1 MKHLYLMRHGQ
12 TLYNTKR
19 YVQGHCDS
27 PLTETGK
34 GQADAAAA
42 WLVAHDVKPGRIITS
57 PLGRA
62 VETAQ
67 RVASVLKSAGM
78 SVPSLEPCDGI
89 IERSYGSLEAGPAA
103 NVPGDLWDPGEDV
116 AVYGGEGSRAL
127 RTRMVHVLT
136 DAMEVTLGTL
146 LAISHGSASLQF
158 LKSVAE
164 QEGRQAPSKLPNC
177 AIFHFTDN
185 ESTRQFSLVEIVDPA
200 A

>member
-12 TLYNTKR
+12 TLYNTKH

-27 PLTETGK
+27 PLTEAGK

-42 WLVAHDVKPGRIITS
+42 WFVAHDVKPERIITS

-62 VETAQ
+62 VETAR
-67 RVASVLKSAGM
+67 RVASALKIVGI
-78 SVPSLEPCDGI
+78 SLPPVEPCDGI

-103 NVPGDLWDPGEDV
+103 NVPCDLWDPGEEV
-116 AVYGGEGSRAL
+116 VKYGGEGSRAL
-127 RTRMVHVLT
+127 RSRMVSTLT
-136 DAMEVTLGTL
+136 DAMDETPDTL

-158 LKSVAE
+158 LKSVME
-164 QEGRQAPSKLPNC
+164 QEGRQAPAKLPNC
-177 AIFHFTDN
+177 VIVHFTYN
-185 ESTRQFSLVEIVDPA
+185 ESTKQFSLVEIADPA